1 MFINQILSPF
11 ASLECSSLLVLN
23 HLFVPVW
30 QHVSAEPGSQYTEL
44 EETGARRTSIPGA
57 KLDNADSKVRVVDT
71 EVVRDAPHD
80 YKMDILLL
88 EFPGY
93 GATGPSEPTIFI
105 IHHHHHLTVAREH
118 FSLVVT

>member
-1 MFINQILSPF
+1 M
-11 ASLECSSLLVLN
+11 SLLNLRA
-23 HLFVPVW
+23 
-30 QHVSAEPGSQYTEL
+30 STEL
-44 EETGARRTSIPGA
+44 EGTGRKLTSIPGT
-57 KLDNADSKVRVVDT
+57 KLDNSDPKVRVVDT

-93 GATGPSEPTIFI
+93 GTTGTSKPAFFI
-105 IHHHHHLTVAREH
+105 IHHHHHLTVTREH